1 MKALFSGGLP
11 GMPPMPG
18 IGAAR
23 RAASKSARKKGKK
36 KAPRSGDPRRAA
48 ELAREAKEGAT
59 AHDRLRAMGG
69 VGADPLGGLPDLSG
83 LPDGLDLA
91 NLPPGLNLP
100 NQGNIP
106 AAFRGK
112 RPKKK

>member
-1 MKALFSGGLP
+1 MV
-11 GMPPMPG
+11 
-18 IGAAR
+18 GA
-23 RAASKSARKKGKK
+23 
-36 KAPRSGDPRRAA
+36 P
-48 ELAREAKEGAT
+48 

-69 VGADPLGGLPDLSG
+69 VGALGGADALGGLPDLG
-83 LPDGLDLA
+83 NLPDGLDLSK
-91 NLPPGLNLP
+91 LPPGLNLP